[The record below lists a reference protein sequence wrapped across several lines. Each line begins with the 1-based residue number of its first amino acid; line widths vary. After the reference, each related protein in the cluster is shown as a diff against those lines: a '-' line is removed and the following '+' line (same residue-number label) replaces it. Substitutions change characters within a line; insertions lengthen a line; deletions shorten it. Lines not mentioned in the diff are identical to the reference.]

1 MVGIELRGVTKTFDT
16 PTGPLHAVNDVWLC
30 VEEGSI
36 HGIIGL
42 SGAGKSTLLRLINLI
57 ERPDSGEV
65 VVDGRELT
73 GLSEEEVRHARRGI
87 GMIFQHFNLLANRT
101 ALDNVALPLAIAGV
115 AKREQRQIAI
125 DRLETVG
132 LPHKRDAYPAKLS
145 GGEKQRVAIAR
156 ALATQPRILL
166 CDEPTSSVDPQT
178 KGTILGYLRE
188 INRRFGIT
196 IVLVTHEMSVVRA
209 VCDVV
214 TVLDRGRSVE
224 QFAPNDHL
232 HRPRSAIA
240 SFLARSEIV
249 LEPLGDDASVAVA
262 GGE

>member
-16 PTGPLHAVNDVWLC
+16 PTGLLHAVNDVWLC

-87 GMIFQHFNLLANRT
+87 GMIFQHFNLLA
-101 ALDNVALPLAIAGV
+101 
-115 AKREQRQIAI
+115 
-125 DRLETVG
+125 
-132 LPHKRDAYPAKLS
+132 KRDAYPAKLS